1 MAAARAILITG
12 VAPEALDYSD
22 PAACG
27 DHSRLGRGAKGN
39 LRICFVAG
47 SFSLLQ
53 LARSPMKALLLLI
66 VSGSLGLP
74 TTLMAQEARPD
85 APALKQVTTEY
96 PKGDKLEARVM
107 TATLAPGSTS
117 PWHTHGSP
125 VAVYVVEGTFTLEF
139 DGRDAISKQ
148 AGEALLEPIN
158 VKVRAANRSNGPAKV
173 VIFQVSEPEQPFMHV
188 MH

>member
-1 MAAARAILITG
+1 MMFFDNIHEVDMR
-12 VAPEALDYSD
+12 
-22 PAACG
+22 
-27 DHSRLGRGAKGN
+27 
-39 LRICFVAG
+39 
-47 SFSLLQ
+47 
-53 LARSPMKALLLLI
+53 ALLLLAA
-66 VSGSLGLP
+66 SCWLGAPAGLA
-74 TTLMAQEARPD
+74 AQEARPD
-85 APALKQVTTEY
+85 APALKQITTEY

-125 VAVYVVEGTFTLEF
+125 VAVYVMEGTFTLEF
-139 DGRDAISKQ
+139 DGREAISKQ

-158 VKVRAANRSNGPAKV
+158 VKVRAANRSNAPAKV